1 MMHKAWCSIEDVLY
15 YFSGSSIKFQG
26 HMGWKIDDLNPIWV
40 RLLGRSQLSNPSD
53 LFLIFKSARE
63 QGNLCVGRKF
73 HYQNFSRWLHYLHNF
88 QCSEWWNCVQN
99 DDVSVSVLENLRM
112 VDCDDKNK
120 RLIILIVI
128 GAVIALII
136 GLLANSFNKLNSDE
150 GRYQTGYQGP
160 VSI

>member
-1 MMHKAWCSIEDVLY
+1 MWDGNFIIKILVAGYTIY
-15 YFSGSSIKFQG
+15 TTSSAA
-26 HMGWKIDDLNPIWV
+26 
-40 RLLGRSQLSNPSD
+40 SD
-53 LFLIFKSARE
+53 GIA
-63 QGNLCVGRKF
+63 
-73 HYQNFSRWLHYLHNF
+73 
-88 QCSEWWNCVQN
+88 
-99 DDVSVSVLENLRM
+99 SVSVLENLRM